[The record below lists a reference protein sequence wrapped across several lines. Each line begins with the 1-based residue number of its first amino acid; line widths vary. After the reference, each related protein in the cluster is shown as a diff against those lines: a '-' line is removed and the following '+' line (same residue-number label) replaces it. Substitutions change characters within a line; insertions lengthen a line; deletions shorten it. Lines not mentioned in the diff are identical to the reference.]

1 MLVKTGRGRA
11 GYGWRCPMESFLRT
25 LLRHLHLLRSF
36 VKRAD
41 ARRLALTVV
50 FGVTAAAGVGPAWAD
65 QAGGNGPALSV
76 GFTPNYRAIMERA
89 GPAVVS
95 VLVDGM
101 KMPSPVD
108 GPAESRLPALPFKT
122 PLPFHGQGSGFII
135 GADGLVLTSAH
146 VIAGARRV
154 TVRMSDRREFRAA
167 VLGSDPLTDVA
178 VLRIAAKDLPVIQA
192 GHVEQLQVGD
202 PVVAI
207 GAPFGLEQSMSHGI
221 VSAMGRS
228 VTGFTAVPHI
238 QTDAPVNPGHSGG
251 PLLDASAAVVGMHA
265 TIYSISGGSQG
276 LSFAV
281 PIDVVLQVK
290 NKIVAHGRVRHAY
303 LGATVQNLDRT
314 LAVVFGQDRPQGALV
329 AGVAVGS
336 AAASAGLRAGDII
349 TAYNGKP
356 LGRTGDLIGHL
367 SMASPGD
374 EVRLGLWRS
383 RTAKELVVRLDEAM
397 DFDDQNDAD
406 NAAAVEMGWRLRPL
420 SSQERHLLGVSSG
433 VWVDEVSEFSEQAG
447 LLAGDV
453 LLAINLKPVLSVDD
467 VQKAVKDRPMQ
478 LALLIDRDG
487 VRMFI
492 PMGFE

>member
-1 MLVKTGRGRA
+1 MLVNTRRVHA
-11 GYGWRCPMESFLRT
+11 GYGWRHPMEAFLRT
-25 LLRHLHLLRSF
+25 LLRVLLPLRDP
-36 VKRAD
+36 VKRASV
-41 ARRLALTVV
+41 RRLALTMV
-50 FGVTAAAGVGPAWAD
+50 FGAMAVAGVGPAWAD
-65 QAGGNGPALSV
+65 EAGGTGPTLSV
-76 GFTPNYRAIMERA
+76 GFTPNYRAIMKHA
-89 GPAVVS
+89 GPAVVGI
-95 VLVDGM
+95 VVDGM
-101 KMPSPVD
+101 KMPSSVD
-108 GPAESRLPALPFKT
+108 GLPDARTSELPFRT
-122 PLPFHGQGSGFII
+122 PYPFHGQGSGFILS
-135 GADGLVLTSAH
+135 ADGLVLTSAH

-154 TVRMSDRREFRAA
+154 TVRMSDRREFHAA

-178 VLRIAAKDLPVIQA
+178 VLRIAAKGLPVIQA

-228 VTGFTAVPHI
+228 VPGFTAVPHI

-290 NKIVAHGRVRHAY
+290 DKIVAHGRMQHAY

-314 LAVVFGQDRPQGALV
+314 LAAVFGQDRPQGALV

-336 AAASAGLRAGDII
+336 AAAAAGLKAGDII
-349 TAYNGKP
+349 TAYNGQP

-367 SMASPGD
+367 SLASPGD
-374 EVRLGLWRS
+374 EVRLGLWRA
-383 RTAKELVVRLDEAM
+383 RTARELVVRLDEAT
-397 DFDDQNDAD
+397 DFDDQSYAD
-406 NAAAVEMGWRLRPL
+406 NAVTHEMGWRLRPL

-478 LALLIDRDG
+478 LAFLIDRDG

-492 PMGFE
+492 PMWFE

>member
-1 MLVKTGRGRA
+1 
-11 GYGWRCPMESFLRT
+11 
-25 LLRHLHLLRSF
+25 
-36 VKRAD
+36 
-41 ARRLALTVV
+41 
-50 FGVTAAAGVGPAWAD
+50 
-65 QAGGNGPALSV
+65 
-76 GFTPNYRAIMERA
+76 
-89 GPAVVS
+89 
-95 VLVDGM
+95 
-101 KMPSPVD
+101 
-108 GPAESRLPALPFKT
+108 
-122 PLPFHGQGSGFII
+122 
-135 GADGLVLTSAH
+135 
-146 VIAGARRV
+146 
-154 TVRMSDRREFRAA
+154 MSDRREFHAA

-178 VLRIAAKDLPVIQA
+178 VLRIAAKGLPVIQA
-192 GHVEQLQVGD
+192 GHVEHLQVGD

-290 NKIVAHGRVRHAY
+290 DKIVAHGRVQHAY

-314 LAVVFGQDRPQGALV
+314 LAAAFGQDRPQGALV

-336 AAASAGLRAGDII
+336 AAAVAGLKAGDII

-374 EVRLGLWRS
+374 EVRLGLWRA
-383 RTAKELVVRLDEAM
+383 RTARELVVRLDEAT
-397 DFDDQNDAD
+397 DFDDQSYAD
-406 NAAAVEMGWRLRPL
+406 KAVTHEMGWRLRPL

-433 VWVDEVSEFSEQAG
+433 VWVDEVSQFSEQAG

-467 VQKAVKDRPMQ
+467 VQKAVKDRPMH

-492 PMGFE
+492 PMWFE

>member
-1 MLVKTGRGRA
+1 MVHA
-11 GYGWRCPMESFLRT
+11 DYGWRYPMETFLRT
-25 LLRHLHLLRSF
+25 LLRALLPLRDPAM
-36 VKRAD
+36 RAR
-41 ARRLALTVV
+41 ARRLALAMV
-50 FGVTAAAGVGPAWAD
+50 FGVMAVAGANPAWAD
-65 QAGGNGPALSV
+65 HLEAPGPALSV
-76 GFTPNYRAIMERA
+76 GFTPNYRAIMKYA
-89 GPAVVS
+89 GPAVVGIF
-95 VLVDGM
+95 VEGM
-101 KMPSPVD
+101 KTPSSVD
-108 GPAESRLPALPFKT
+108 GPFDARLPALPFKT
-122 PLPFHGQGSGFII
+122 PFPFHGQGSGFII

-154 TVRMSDRREFRAA
+154 TVRMSDRREFRAT

-178 VLRIAAKDLPVIQA
+178 VLRIAAKDLPVIKA

-290 NKIVAHGRVRHAY
+290 DKIVAHGRVQHAY

-314 LAVVFGQDRPQGALV
+314 LATVFGQDRPQGALV

-336 AAASAGLRAGDII
+336 AASLAGLKAGDII
-349 TAYNGKP
+349 TAYNGKQ

-374 EVRLGLWRS
+374 EVRLGLWRA
-383 RTAKELVVRLDEAM
+383 RTARELVVRLDEAT
-397 DFDDQNDAD
+397 DFDDQSYSDT
-406 NAAAVEMGWRLRPL
+406 AAAHEMGWRLRPL
-420 SSQERHLLGVSSG
+420 SGQERHLLGVSSG

-467 VQKAVKDRPMQ
+467 VQRAVKDRPMQ

-492 PMGFE
+492 PMWFE